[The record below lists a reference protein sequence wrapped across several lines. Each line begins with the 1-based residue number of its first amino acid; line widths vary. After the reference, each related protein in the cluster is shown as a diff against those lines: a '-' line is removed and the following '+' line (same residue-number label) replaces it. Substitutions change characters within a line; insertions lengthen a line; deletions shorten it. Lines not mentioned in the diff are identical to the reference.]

1 MAVRLSSGSRR
12 HEHRAELR
20 PTAARTL
27 ESVFGILNGELADRR
42 VLDLFAGLGSY
53 GILALK
59 QGAAQ
64 AVFVDKSHDAERRM
78 LQTLSKFHLDENAQ
92 VFHEDVFHFLHKTE
106 RWPEPFD
113 VIFADPPYEEIKPGT
128 VIEEILDAGLL
139 AHGGVLVFEH
149 SRRQAPPEFPALSL
163 RKSRVFGDTT
173 VSIWDHP

>member
-12 HEHRAELR
+12 GERRVELR

-27 ESVFGILNGELADRR
+27 ESVFGILNGELEQRH

-59 QGAAQ
+59 CGAAHS
-64 AVFVDKSHDAERRM
+64 VFVDKSHEAQRRI
-78 LQTLSKFHLDENAQ
+78 LQTLSKFHLDECAQ
-92 VFHEDVFHFLHKTE
+92 VFREDVFHFLHKTE
-106 RWPEPFD
+106 RWPQPFD
-113 VIFADPPYEEIKPGT
+113 VIFCDPPYEEIQPGT
-128 VIEEILDAGLL
+128 VIEEILDAGVL

-149 SRRQAPPEFPALSL
+149 SRHHAPPEFPALVL

-173 VSIWDHP
+173 VSIWDHL